1 MAEADPL
8 RAPWRKSSRSGDQAG
23 GCVEVANADGSVFL
37 RDSRDPSGPVLGV
50 PSEDWSAFL
59 AALRDGAFDL
69 PAF

>member
-1 MAEADPL
+1 MAESDPL
-8 RAPWRKSSRSGDQAG
+8 RATWRKSSRSSNQQS
-23 GCVEVANADGSVFL
+23 CVEVAMTDGSVLL
-37 RDSRDPSGPVLGV
+37 RDSQDRLGPVLGV